1 MTWLTPWVG
10 AIAAAVAVPTLLI
23 LYFLKL
29 RRRDVEVST
38 TLLWKKAIQDL
49 QANAPFQRLR
59 KNLLLFLQLIV
70 LGAALFA
77 VAQPQ
82 FKGATTKG
90 QRHII
95 MLDRSASMQALD
107 APSPSGA
114 PRPVQRLEAAKKE
127 AIDLIDSLRESNA
140 FQPNVAD
147 EAMVIAFDTTAE
159 VVANFTSDKGAL
171 RRAVESIGATDGGS
185 SLDEAMRLAQA
196 HAPRRIVEGKAV
208 EGLSSGEPV
217 SMHLWSDGSI
227 PDASRVLPGV
237 ENEVTYHVVGKDVT
251 ANIGITSIRAERDF
265 ENPTHLTVYISIQST
280 DDRERAFD
288 VELSVDGLV
297 AGVKSVTLPAVA
309 PLPELTEEAAQAGP
323 APERAPAATG
333 GVVFAFNQPE
343 GAIITARL
351 RTGGEDDP
359 QADVLRVDDRASII
373 VPPAKRLS
381 VAIVTR
387 GNLFIQT
394 ALGGLPLARLVTFT
408 PEQFQTELDQR
419 RTREFDVVI
428 LDSWLPRVAPG
439 ETLPPGR
446 WLVFNAVPGGTL
458 GMVDGGV
465 GESALFVDWAR
476 EHPVMRGLVLDNA
489 VIAQS
494 RRISI
499 PEGNPV
505 AVLAT
510 MSTGPA
516 ITEVITPEA
525 RAIVV
530 TFDIAQT
537 TWPFDVSF
545 VVFSASAVTYLG
557 ADGSDPSTQRMLKP
571 GGVLADGL
579 PIGVTDPILIEPD
592 LRETALVLAPDNRVT
607 FGPIRKAG
615 LYQVKWS
622 GAATDPG
629 ATRPLRTYAANMTD
643 PAESDV
649 RALPKLVLASR
660 TVLAEQEG
668 KILDRRLWPW
678 LLLAALSVLM
688 FEWYVYNRKVYY

>member
-10 AIAAAVAVPTLLI
+10 AIAAAVAIPSLLI

-59 KNLLLFLQLIV
+59 KNLLLLLQLIV
-70 LGAALFA
+70 LAAALFA
-77 VAQPQ
+77 LAQPQ

-95 MLDRSASMQALD
+95 LIDRSASMQSLD

-114 PRPVQRLEAAKKE
+114 PRSVQRLEAAKAE
-127 AIDLIDSLRESNA
+127 AIDLIDSLREANA
-140 FQPNVAD
+140 FQPGIAD

-171 RRAVESIGATDGGS
+171 KRAVEAIAATDGGS
-185 SLDEAMRLAQA
+185 SLEEAMRLAQA
-196 HAPRRIVEGKAV
+196 HAPRRIVEGQAI
-208 EGLSSGEPV
+208 EGLTAGEPV
-217 SMHLWSDGSI
+217 TMHLWSDGAI

-237 ENEVTYHVVGKDVT
+237 ENEVTYHAVGKDVT
-251 ANIGITSIRAERDF
+251 ANLGITSIRAERDF
-265 ENPTHLTVYISIQST
+265 ENPTRLTVYISIQST

-288 VELSVDGLV
+288 VELSIDGVV
-297 AGVKSVTLPAVA
+297 AGVKAVTLPRVVPVA
-309 PLPELTEEAAQAGP
+309 TLTPEAEEAGP
-323 APERAPAATG
+323 APDRAPAATG
-333 GVVFAFNQPE
+333 GVVFAFDQPE

-359 QADVLRVDDRASII
+359 LADVLRVDDRASII

-381 VAIVTR
+381 VAMVTR

-408 PEQFQTELDQR
+408 PEQFQAELDAR
-419 RTREFDVVI
+419 RARDFDVVI
-428 LDSWLPRVAPG
+428 LDSWLPRVPQG

-458 GMVDGGV
+458 GLIDGGV
-465 GESALFVDWAR
+465 GDSALFVDWAR

-494 RRISI
+494 RLIRI

-510 MSTGPA
+510 MSTGPS
-516 ITEVITPEA
+516 ITEIITPEA

-530 TFDIAQT
+530 PFDIAQT

-545 VVFSASAVTYLG
+545 VVFTASAVTYLG

-571 GGVLADGL
+571 GGVLADSL
-579 PIGVTDPILIEPD
+579 PTGATDPAIVEPD
-592 LRETALVLAPDNRVT
+592 QRETPLVLAPDNRVT

-622 GAATDPG
+622 GSVTDPG
-629 ATRPLRTYAANMTD
+629 ATRPTRTYAANMTD
-643 PAESDV
+643 ASESDV
-649 RALPKLVLASR
+649 RAHPKLVLASR
-660 TVLAEQEG
+660 TIVAEQDG
-668 KILDRRLWPW
+668 RILDRRLWPW
-678 LLLAALSVLM
+678 LLLAALAVLM